1 MEELRMT
8 KLLAAVALILSA
20 SWADTLILRNGRTI
34 NGSYLGGDSRQVRMA
49 VGDRIENYP
58 VADIVRLEF
67 GSIGTSD
74 AAAPAQTAEMPPP
87 PPPVDRDRDHGMRTD
102 RTPPQP
108 YSGGRGILIP
118 AGSTLTVRMID
129 PVDSRNDRL
138 GQTYRASLDEPLM
151 VNGDVV
157 VPRGVDVV
165 AKLVDDQQSGRMTG
179 KTILTLDLESITVDG
194 RAVPI
199 STEAVTR
206 ASGSKTKTTGLATGG
221 VAALGAVIGG
231 IAGGGRGAAIGA
243 VSGAGAGAA
252 GSVMMKGEQ
261 VKIPS
266 ETRLSFALQQ
276 PLKI

>member
-1 MEELRMT
+1 MK
-8 KLLAAVALILSA
+8 KLLAVLTLMVSA
-20 SWADTLILRNGRTI
+20 AWADTLILRTGRTV

-49 VGDRIENYP
+49 VGDRVENFP

-67 GSIGTSD
+67 GSIATSD
-74 AAAPAQTAEMPPP
+74 AAPPVQTAEPAPPP
-87 PPPVDRDRDHGMRTD
+87 PPTPPREYGMRTD
-102 RTPPQP
+102 RNAPPP
-108 YSGGRGILIP
+108 SSTGGRGILIP
-118 AGSTLTVRMID
+118 AGTSLTVRMID

-157 VPRGVDVV
+157 VPRGIDVV
-165 AKLVDDQQSGRMTG
+165 AKLVDDKQAGRVSGRTM
-179 KTILTLDLESITVDG
+179 LTLDLESITVDG
-194 RAVPI
+194 RVIPVA
-199 STEAVTR
+199 TEVVTR
-206 ASGSKTKTTGLATGG
+206 SSGSKTKQTGLATGG

-252 GSVMMKGEQ
+252 GSVLMKGEQ
-261 VKIPS
+261 VRIPS